1 MKFKKTVVCSSV
13 QFALVQQA
21 DMAERVAELNR
32 QAKMNKAIMAG
43 LSETDKRFGGGLV
56 SGLLAGLNRLR
67 GRA

>member
-21 DMAERVAELNR
+21 DMAERIAELNR

-43 LSETDKRFGGGLV
+43 LSETDKRFGSGLV
-56 SGLLAGLNRLR
+56 SGLMAGLNRLR